1 MATNDFKAFATGV
14 GANVLT
20 QAEYEALTAL
30 TTGFSAGTA
39 KSAELNKVWR
49 QSSFAISAIA
59 QFVADYS
66 GSDALDNGDLA
77 GFQAQFETAVA
88 LLSAGMDY
96 ALDTGAANAY
106 AADFTPAVTTLVDG
120 MVLRFKAANANTGAS
135 TFSPNGL
142 GAAPIVS
149 LAGAPLAAGEIVAG
163 GEVWLQYNASIGSW
177 VSLLRVVSDYLNTT
191 RINVASA
198 STVNLTASAPNTRHI
213 NITGTTTISGF
224 TVSAGLCY
232 FVRFDG
238 ALTLANGAGLVTQA
252 GANIVTQAGDTCLLR
267 ATANNV
273 VEVLCYTSTQKLTQA
288 SEQVAS
294 GTAMDFTGIPAWVQ
308 RITVMF
314 DGLSSSGTSRREIR
328 LGTSSGIEATGYL
341 GAMSGAAN
349 DTGFLLAGTLASN
362 VSYGTFTLTR
372 MSGNKW
378 SCHGILNTAGTAMD
392 FQSGVKTLS
401 GTLDRLRLTTQNGT
415 DTFDAG
421 TVNIM
426 YEG

>member
-1 MATNDFKAFATGV
+1 MPVPSSIIDLSTTAANNSPSGSESPTTTDNYLRALAAFIAQQRAAFGGAADADIPAGFPTFAEIV
-14 GANVLT
+14 G
-20 QAEYEALTAL
+20 QASNSGTTSGTSTAYIL
-30 TTGFSAGTA
+30 APS
-39 KSAELNKVWR
+39 
-49 QSSFAISAIA
+49 SAIA
-59 QFVADYS
+59 AYTARMSFWVIFHTASGASPTLTISGLSSPPALVKQDYTGAYVAIAAD
-66 GSDALDNGDLA
+66 DIPA
-77 GFQAQFETAVA
+77 GHSSRVT
-88 LLSAGMDY
+88 LLSATQ
-96 ALDTGAANAY
+96 ALVEDLPPDA
-106 AADFTPAVTTLVDG
+106 PPVETL
-120 MVLRFKAANANTGAS
+120 S
-135 TFSPNGL
+135 
-142 GAAPIVS
+142 
-149 LAGAPLAAGEIVAG
+149 
-163 GEVWLQYNASIGSW
+163 
-177 VSLLRVVSDYLNTT
+177 TT
-191 RINVASA
+191 RIDVASA
-198 STVNLTASAPNTRHI
+198 STIDLTASAPDTRHI
-213 NITGTTTISGF
+213 NITGTTAINGF
-224 TVSAGLCY
+224 TVASGLCY
-232 FVRFDG
+232 FARFDG
-238 ALTLANGAGLVTQA
+238 SLTMTNGAGLVTQT

-273 VEVLCYTSTQKLTQA
+273 VEVLCYTSVQRLTQA

-349 DTGFLLAGTLASN
+349 GTGFLLAGTLASN

-378 SCHGILNTAGTAMD
+378 VCHGILNTAGAAMD
-392 FQSGVKTLS
+392 FQAGVKTLS